1 MSEGIDFADR
11 DARAV
16 VITGIPFP
24 AIKDPKVVLKKK
36 FMDANR
42 SQQLQQQAKGTNVRS
57 RYYILSTPLNNMD

>member
-42 SQQLQQQAKGTNVRS
+42 SQQMQQQAKGTPVRNT
-57 RYYILSTPLNNMD
+57 YYSS